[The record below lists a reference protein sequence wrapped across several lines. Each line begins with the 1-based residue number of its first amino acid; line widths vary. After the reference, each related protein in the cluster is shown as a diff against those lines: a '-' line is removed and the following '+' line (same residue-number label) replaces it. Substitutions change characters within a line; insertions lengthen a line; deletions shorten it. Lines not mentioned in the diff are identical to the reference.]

1 MVSVFTPRLLQNRKV
16 TNIEQAVLGKTWSR
30 ERGTSENLMFD
41 FIAPLPFVDK
51 TLSYSHTLIALKNDS
66 NPVKK
71 KHNAPSGKELSS
83 YFLYIRA
90 EHGGTGAAAGL
101 SSWTLDKDK
110 VESHM
115 FGSLYSNRVK
125 TGGGGRE
132 SSAPEEKQIQPCVW
146 VTQ

>member
-83 YFLYIRA
+83 YFLYIYAQSMVALVLLLDSLPGRLIRIKWNHICLGRCILI
-90 EHGGTGAAAGL
+90 ESKRGEGGA
-101 SSWTLDKDK
+101 K
-110 VESHM
+110 VVLQKRNKYNPAC
-115 FGSLYSNRVK
+115 G
-125 TGGGGRE
+125 
-132 SSAPEEKQIQPCVW
+132 
-146 VTQ
+146 